1 MKMELFEK
9 RDESGGGVSSG
20 YERTHGGQKMRPR
33 GLKPVSIVDALRG
46 SEAPL
51 FHGCA
56 GSVGDRA
63 ASVVLGKPR
72 SLASLGMTR
81 LPRVSRLVSL
91 AILFVSLMVAAG
103 CSTETP
109 VAASKAPV
117 TVDPDVFSVTD
128 PQLFKTAKAE
138 TRALP
143 TELTANG
150 TVTPDVNRTIHVTS
164 LGGGRVIDLKVK
176 LGDAVTK
183 GQTLLVISSP
193 DLAAA
198 MSDYQKAVADEV
210 LSRKALERAQLLYN
224 RGAIAAKDLETAQDL
239 EDKAKVD
246 VSTAEQH
253 VRVLGADPAHP
264 SALIDLRA
272 PVAGTIVEQNVAGFE
287 GVKSLD
293 NTPNLFTIADLS
305 QVWVVCDVFEND
317 LGDVHVGDAAE
328 IRLNAFED
336 RRFSGTVADISRVL
350 DPTTRSAKVRIVL
363 ANPDGA
369 LRPGMF
375 AVAKFRSRKVTNRVV
390 VPATAIMRLHDRD
403 WVFRKEGGN
412 SFRRVVVQA
421 DGLTPDGVQEIRE
434 GVKPGDEVVAN
445 ALEFSTEVAEKK

>member
-1 MKMELFEK
+1 MEWSWRK
-9 RDESGGGVSSG
+9 ADEQRGPRKASFAPLGLVGP
-20 YERTHGGQKMRPR
+20 ELRTHGLRR
-33 GLKPVSIVDALRG
+33 GLHSI
-46 SEAPL
+46 
-51 FHGCA
+51 
-56 GSVGDRA
+56 A
-63 ASVVLGKPR
+63 ASRLGLVVL
-72 SLASLGMTR
+72 LA
-81 LPRVSRLVSL
+81 
-91 AILFVSLMVAAG
+91 ALMCGVG
-103 CSTETP
+103 CSKQDP
-109 VAASKAPV
+109 PAASKAPV
-117 TVDPDVFSVTD
+117 TVDPDVFSTD
-128 PQLFKTAKAE
+128 HPELFKTAKVE
-138 TRALP
+138 TRSLP

-150 TVTPDVNRTIHVTS
+150 TVSPDVNRTIHVTS

-176 LGDAVTK
+176 LGDSVRK

-210 LSRKALERAQLLYN
+210 LSRKALDRAQLLYDK
-224 RGAIAAKDLETAQDL
+224 GAIAAKDLETAQDL

-264 SALIDLRA
+264 SPLIDLRA

-317 LGDVHVGDAAE
+317 LGDVHLGDSAT
-328 IRLNAFED
+328 IKLNAFGD
-336 RRFSGTVADISRVL
+336 RVFRGTVADVSRVL
-350 DPTTRSAKVRIVL
+350 DPATRSAKVRIVL
-363 ANPDGA
+363 TNEDGS

-375 AVAKFRSRKVTNRVV
+375 AVAKFQSRKKTERAV
-390 VPATAIMRLHDRD
+390 VPATAIMRLHDKD
-403 WVFRKEGGN
+403 WVFRKEGDK

-421 DGLTPDGVQEIRE
+421 DGLAPDGMQEIRQ
-434 GVKPGDEVVAN
+434 GVKPGDEVVAK
-445 ALEFSTEVAEKK
+445 ALEFSSEVAEKKAESK